1 MNICAIAFAYPF
13 CYFRIMNIQIA
24 DLEFEKMIEYK
35 TIAHRSEQLGLQ
47 LSTAYQ
53 GKIPIFIGVLNGS
66 FMFIAELLK
75 HVDIA
80 CEVAFMKLSSYRGGL
95 ESTRTITDEFDL
107 NIDIEG
113 RDVILVEDIVDTG
126 NTLRYLIDKLQSR
139 NPASLITCALL
150 YKPQAMEHVIPELKH
165 IGFEIENKFVVGFGL
180 DYKELGRN
188 LKDIYQLMI

>member
-1 MNICAIAFAYPF
+1 LLFDA
-13 CYFRIMNIQIA
+13 
-24 DLEFEKMIEYK
+24 EYK
-35 TIAHRSEQLGLQ
+35 DSC
-47 LSTAYQ
+47 
-53 GKIPIFIGVLNGS
+53 PVFIGVLNGS

-75 HVDIA
+75 NVTIP
-80 CEVAFMKLSSYRGGL
+80 CQVAFMKLSSYRGGL

-107 NIDIEG
+107 QIDIEG

-139 NPASLITCALL
+139 KPASLTTCALL
-150 YKPQAMEHVIPELKH
+150 YKPQAMEHIIPELKH

-188 LKDIYQLMI
+188 YRDIYQLVLPVAIP